1 MEKYKDI
8 LKLGLQE
15 SLFLQNTLGFDL
27 FDTSRA
33 ILIIN

>member
-27 FDTSRA
+27 FDISST
-33 ILIIN
+33 ILYEN